1 MVKIIFLHYSYM
13 LFDSDKIRILCYQW
27 LSGLTFHDDFQLFI
41 KSINS
46 PN

>member
-1 MVKIIFLHYSYM
+1 MVKNKFLNYTYV
-13 LFDSDKIRILCYQW
+13 LFDLDKIRILRYQW
-27 LSGLTFHDDFQLFI
+27 ISGLTFHDDFQLFI